1 MRMRRDRI
9 TIWMFDAAPPE
20 LQRMHT
26 AGKRPEWIAF
36 IPREIQG
43 VDVDDAISTQW
54 GPDGVSKYNTSTG
67 DAVYMGHCEVNRFL
81 ETVAIGSPAANSH
94 LRRSI

>member
-1 MRMRRDRI
+1 
-9 TIWMFDAAPPE
+9 MFDAAPAE

-26 AGKRPEWIAF
+26 ARKRPEWIAF

-43 VDVDDAISTQW
+43 VDVDEAIHAQW

-81 ETVAIGSPAANSH
+81 ETVASGFPKENSH